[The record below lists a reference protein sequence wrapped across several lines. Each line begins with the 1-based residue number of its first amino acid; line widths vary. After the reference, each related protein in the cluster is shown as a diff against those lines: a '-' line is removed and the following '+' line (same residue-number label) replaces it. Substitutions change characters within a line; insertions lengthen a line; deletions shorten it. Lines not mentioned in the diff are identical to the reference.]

1 MIEIKNL
8 HKSYRKGKDIIPN
21 LNLTF
26 GETGLNIIAG
36 KSGCGKTTLLN
47 IIGSMDM
54 EFDGDIF
61 IDGQSLKKKSYKEIV
76 DYRNF
81 TSAFVFQKNSL
92 FEFLTVEENLRL
104 CMNIQNNEASISDA
118 LEKVGLK
125 GFEHKKVKA
134 LSGGEKQRVAIARA
148 LIKNCKIIFA
158 DEPTSALD
166 TKNAHKIFQLF
177 KDISKDKLVVLV
189 THDIKKAT
197 LYADRIV
204 RFVDGVVVE
213 DTVYHE
219 TNQEAKILPPR
230 KTKKFALLPIFF
242 NHLKKG
248 LVINLFVILLFM
260 AAIVLTNLAVTGIS
274 VKNEYD
280 TFGTDNFEYNVDR
293 MLETTIKNNVHL
305 YEVIKKGEATD
316 PFYTLKTSYK
326 GTTKINDVDQL
337 ILEQLL
343 EEYNV
348 YYGTNDSLY
357 NTVLIDGVTHTLTK
371 TKEKNGAKFYWDLL
385 TTSDYKY
392 YLYNEDVEYELSSGR
407 LPNTEDKDE
416 ILITDVIAWQYLQN
430 NFAELGFTNK
440 ADVRM
445 EDIYNVDFVIY
456 DYYGTYKFLKTE
468 DISNDP
474 NAGAYGEYQIGEPKH
489 YKVVGVIDTKQLL
502 YYEYNTDAFRY
513 DYKPYFKNQDND
525 RYAIFMNSV
534 KSQPYGYVVLQE
546 PLESSVGHAFYYN
559 TFAPQS
565 LSAIVDNVEFQLSNK
580 NINAFI
586 GEYDYTT
593 NPAEMYDREKR
604 GSSGSFK
611 QYDLAGY
618 EDNLLID
625 YQNRIIAR
633 AMDMGTSSEVKTNLE
648 NNEIMISIKM
658 AQQLFP
664 NLSFANDSQRLES
677 FMEISGKE
685 IVLSYNT
692 GEGVRTKT
700 VKIVGLTKNFDSGL
714 FYASNELYQEIY
726 NDLYKQAHTM
736 TIDFKGYS
744 AKEIKSLMELLYD
757 YGYLLSPIDN
767 MPGAYYE
774 FTDGKGETY
783 AEVDG
788 EGLAS
793 LYPNYQLKNINGV
806 YYFVNDGLAFGF
818 AEPTFNAY
826 GELRELG
833 TVYMTSSMI
842 RKIVLDE
849 SYITKNLGNL
859 SLYYLFSDYY
869 TYENTN
875 SGNYI
880 LEIISSM
887 YSFLLVMA
895 SIIALGF
902 IYLKENKE
910 SGTMTRLSMLGVRP
924 KHIYLI
930 HFVTY
935 FGMAFIICLSS
946 IGLSKLFVDIIN
958 SMFTYSFD
966 NGLTIYRYRL
976 LFTNQAIYTSI
987 ILSLIMFVVSLMIG
1001 VFVTHKSR
1009 K

>member
-54 EFDGDIF
+54 AFDGDVLV
-61 IDGQSLKKKSYKEIV
+61 DGQSLKKKSYKEIV

-92 FEFLTVEENLRL
+92 FEFLTVEENLKL

-219 TNQEAKILPPR
+219 TNQEAKVLPPR
-230 KTKKFALLPIFF
+230 KTKKFALMPIFF

-248 LVINLFVILLFM
+248 LAINLFVILLLM
-260 AAIVLTNLAVTGIS
+260 AAIVITNLAVAGIS

-280 TFGTDNFEYNVDR
+280 TYGTDSFEYNIDR
-293 MLETTIKNNVHL
+293 MLETTINNNINL
-305 YEVIKKGEATD
+305 YEVTKKGEATD
-316 PFYTLKTSYK
+316 PFYTLKTGYK
-326 GTTKINDVDQL
+326 GSTKINETDQI

-343 EEYNV
+343 EGYNV

-357 NTVLIDGVTHTLTK
+357 NTVLIDGVTHTLTQSMN
-371 TKEKNGAKFYWDLL
+371 KNGATYYWDLL
-385 TTSDYKY
+385 CTSDYKY
-392 YLYNEDVEYELSSGR
+392 YLYNENVDYDLYPGGR
-407 LPNTEDKDE
+407 LPNTEQKNE
-416 ILITDVIAWQYLQN
+416 ILVTDVIAWQYLN
-430 NFAELGFTNK
+430 NNYDSLSTKYSSASQVK
-440 ADVRM
+440 M
-445 EDIYNVDFVIY
+445 EDIYDVDFVIY
-456 DYYGTYKFLKTE
+456 DYYGAYE
-468 DISNDP
+468 D
-474 NAGAYGEYQIGEPKH
+474 YQIGEPKH

-513 DYKPYFKNQDND
+513 DYKKGIKNQDND
-525 RYAIFMNSV
+525 RYATFMNSV

-546 PLESSVGHAFYYN
+546 PLECSVGHAFYYN
-559 TFAPQS
+559 SFSPLT
-565 LSAIVDNVEFQLSNK
+565 LSATVDNVEYELSNK

-586 GEYDYTT
+586 GQYDYTT
-593 NPAEMYDREKR
+593 NPAEMYEREKR
-604 GSSGSFK
+604 GSSGAYD
-611 QYDLAGY
+611 QYYLAGY

-625 YQNRIIAR
+625 KENRIIAR
-633 AMDMGTSSEVKTNLE
+633 SMNMESSLDNKTSLE
-648 NNEIMISIKM
+648 SNEIMISVKM

-664 NLSFANDSQRLES
+664 DLLFSDQNQQLTS
-677 FMEISGKE
+677 FMEINGKE
-685 IVLSYNT
+685 ISLTYNT
-692 GEGVRTKT
+692 GEGEITRTC
-700 VKIVGLTKNFDSGL
+700 KIVGLTKNFNSGL

-726 NDLYKQAHTM
+726 NDLYKQARTM
-736 TIDFKGYS
+736 TLDFSGYS

-793 LYPNYQLKNINGV
+793 LYPNYELKLIGDT
-806 YYFVNDGLAFGF
+806 YYFVNDGLEFGF
-818 AEPTFNAY
+818 VEPTFDSY
-826 GELRELG
+826 GEVKELG
-833 TVYMTSSMI
+833 TVYMTSSML

-869 TYENTN
+869 TYDNTN

-887 YSFLLVMA
+887 YSFLLIMA

-930 HFVTY
+930 HFITY
-935 FGMAFIICLSS
+935 LGMAIIVCLSS
-946 IGLSKLFVDIIN
+946 IVLSKLFVNIIN
-958 SMFTYSFD
+958 NMFTYSFND
-966 NGLTIYRYRL
+966 SDLKIYRYRL

-987 ILSLIMFVVSLMIG
+987 ILSCIMFVVSLMVGI
-1001 VFVTHKSR
+1001 FVTHKSR